1 MASEAPST
9 ISTLGPDVSRRLAGL
24 RVMAFDVDGI
34 MTDGRLWYGGAGEE
48 VKAFDAHDGHGIK
61 MLRQAGLKVAI
72 ITSRRSQAV
81 ERRARD
87 LGVHYCFQGVEA
99 KHTAFQEML
108 AELSLDESR
117 AGFMGDDL
125 LDLPVLIRAG
135 FAASVPAAPAAVR
148 ERVHYITT
156 KSGGRGAVREVCDLI
171 LAASGRLDALIG
183 EYLR

>member
-1 MASEAPST
+1 MASGPPSPVAA
-9 ISTLGPDVSRRLAGL
+9 LARDVVGRLAGL

-48 VKAFDAHDGHGIK
+48 IKAFDAHDGHGVK

-99 KHTAFQEML
+99 KHAAFQEML
-108 AELSLDESR
+108 SELSLDESC

-125 LDLPVLIRAG
+125 LDLPVLVRAG

-148 ERVHYITT
+148 ERVHYVTA
-156 KSGGRGAVREVCDLI
+156 KAGGRGAVREVCELI
-171 LAASGRLDALIG
+171 LAASGRLESLVSG
-183 EYLR
+183 YLR

>member
-1 MASEAPST
+1 MTPALP
-9 ISTLGPDVSRRLAGL
+9 PDIARRLEGL
-24 RVMAFDVDGI
+24 RLMAFDVDGI

-48 VKAFDAHDGHGIK
+48 VKAFDAHDGHGVK

-87 LGVHYCFQGVEA
+87 LGVHYCFQGVEG
-99 KHTAFQEML
+99 KQDAFAEML
-108 AELSLDESR
+108 AELNLDAAR

-148 ERVHYITT
+148 ERVHYVTT
-156 KSGGRGAVREVCDLI
+156 RHGGRGAVREVCELI
-171 LAASGRLDALIG
+171 LAASGRLDGLVA